1 MGETPRA
8 DQNRGTQQVGGDT
21 VKLASQRDFFS
32 GLMFTIVGISFA
44 VGATNF
50 EVGNAA
56 RMGPGYFP
64 LLLGILLTVLGVAI
78 TAQSFRSKA
87 PDGDPIGRI
96 AWRPLGFVLGANLI
110 FGVLLVGLPSV
121 GIPAMGLIVAIYGLV
136 ITAGFAR
143 PKCSVKESLFLATLL
158 AVGSYGA
165 FVYMLNLQF
174 PVWPAFLTA

>member
-1 MGETPRA
+1 M
-8 DQNRGTQQVGGDT
+8 
-21 VKLASQRDFFS
+21 KLASQKDFFS

-50 EVGNAA
+50 DVGNAA

-64 LLLGILLTVLGVAI
+64 LLLGILLTVLGVVI
-78 TAQSFRSKA
+78 TFLSFRSKA
-87 PDGDPIGRI
+87 PDGDPIGKI
-96 AWRPLGFVLGANLI
+96 AWRPLGFVLGANLV
-110 FGVLLVGLPSV
+110 FGVLLVGLPSL
-121 GIPAMGLIVAIYGLV
+121 GIPAMGFIVAIYGLV
-136 ITAGFAR
+136 IISGFAR
-143 PKCSVKESLFLATLL
+143 PNSSIKESLMLATLL